1 MHTSTIIGART
12 VSQLEDNLKGLDLQL
27 KKEQLEALSK
37 LTEPT
42 LDFPAAF
49 LQRAGGVSS
58 SGTTINGV
66 TNPANPMVPKNDS
79 DRH

>member
-1 MHTSTIIGART
+1 LHTSTIIGART

-27 KKEQLEALSK
+27 KKEQLEPLSK

-49 LQRAGGVSS
+49 LQRARGGLIEWDDDQRCDQ
-58 SGTTINGV
+58 SGQPDG
-66 TNPANPMVPKNDS
+66 A
-79 DRH
+79 